1 MKKGKVFAVAGVTLL
16 AAGLLAACSSSNTS
30 KASSGED
37 KNYGYVYTTDP
48 TTLDYTVSSKSATQD
63 LTTNIVDGLMENDKY
78 GNLVPSL
85 AEDWS
90 VSKDGLT
97 YTYKIRKGVKW
108 VTNEGEEYAELKA
121 QDFVTGLQHAA
132 DFKSGT
138 KYLVEGLIKNFSE
151 YEAGEV
157 PFDQV
162 GVEAVDDYTLKYT
175 LEKPA
180 SYFYSLTT
188 YGILFPINEDFLNS
202 KGPDVS

>member
-108 VTNEGEEYAELKA
+108 MTSDGEEYAEVTAK
-121 QDFVTGLQHAA
+121 DFVNGLKHAA
-132 DFKSGT
+132 DKKSEAIYLAENSVKGLSDYLAGNT
-138 KYLVEGLIKNFSE
+138 KDFSSVRC
-151 YEAGEV
+151 GKQ
-157 PFDQV
+157 F
-162 GVEAVDDYTLKYT
+162 DDYTLEYT
-175 LEKPA
+175 LNQPV
-180 SYFYSLTT
+180 T
-188 YGILFPINEDFLNS
+188 ILEL
-202 KGPDVS
+202 